1 MRTKKTTT
9 EESVKEAAAVA
20 EKTTKKTATKRTST
34 KKTTL
39 AKKTA
44 TSTRK
49 TRTTKKAEEPL
60 AEQPLT
66 EQPQAELMEQT
77 SQQEQPQT
85 TVENNVLPLATE
97 EKTKAQ
103 PKQEQPA
110 PQAEAPKQQ
119 PKQEQPKQQ
128 EQPRQLKP
136 QEIPALPRMT
146 IHNIVDLTQAPQ
158 RSIVL
163 NDQQIQQLTMDEVEK
178 RRLFLQEALCNVLDY
193 DVVISDTNIWLEL
206 LLSNYQGNGSANAR
220 LAFERQLDFIS
231 KMMKRRGGKFVIMG
245 ETYEEIDRFATIQDP
260 VNHKEADFSDPV
272 VCLNTAARLAKRL
285 ILSQQR
291 ENRLRIEGI
300 SSESHHAAFA
310 DPAIVRRV
318 VELFAS
324 GKKVLLI
331 TNDASVAIRSIA
343 LCDDLQR
350 INNVSDEEWDN
361 TYALVRPMA
370 FTFEDLRLLD
380 NYTKQYH
387 YIHVA
392 AGLGWMSDVKP
403 MEKRPAAEPLE
414 LSEQAFRPGDRHRG
428 DNLFVKLDEQ
438 GNTSL
443 SAQQP
448 AQRQTQKKKQQ
459 QNKGKNQSSQKA
471 QAPATPVTE
480 ETADN
485 SPKQT
490 TDNNPKQNEPANAA
504 PAAPATPATPAANP
518 EPAPQQASQPTQ
530 SAGKK
535 SRSPRKRPAAK
546 KQA

>member
-9 EESVKEAAAVA
+9 EASVMEAAAVA
-20 EKTTKKTATKRTST
+20 EKTTKRTATKRTST
-34 KKTTL
+34 KKPTL

-49 TRTTKKAEEPL
+49 TRTTKKAE
-60 AEQPLT
+60 QPQT
-66 EQPQAELMEQT
+66 EQPQAELIEQT
-77 SQQEQPQT
+77 VQQQEQPQAT
-85 TVENNVLPLATE
+85 AEDTVPVATE
-97 EKTKAQ
+97 EKTEAQPMPQ

-110 PQAEAPKQQ
+110 PQAEAPKQEQ
-119 PKQEQPKQQ
+119 PAPQTEAPKQHKPQEQPKQ
-128 EQPRQLKP
+128 PKP

-146 IHNIVDLTQAPQ
+146 ISNIVDLTQAPQ

-163 NDQQIQQLTMDEVEK
+163 NDQQIQQLTLEEVEK

-206 LLSNYQGNGSANAR
+206 LLSNYQGGGSANAR

-392 AGLGWMSDVKP
+392 AGLAWMSDVKP
-403 MEKRPAAEPLE
+403 MEKRPAAEPLV

-459 QNKGKNQSSQKA
+459 QNKGKNQSAQKA
-471 QAPATPVTE
+471 QTPAAPVAE
-480 ETADN
+480 EAADN
-485 SPKQT
+485 SHSQPEQINAAQT
-490 TDNNPKQNEPANAA
+490 T
-504 PAAPATPATPAANP
+504 PAAPATPAANP
-518 EPAPQQASQPTQ
+518 EPAPQPAPQATP

>member
-1 MRTKKTTT
+1 M
-9 EESVKEAAAVA
+9 KETAAVA

-49 TRTTKKAEEPL
+49 TRTTKKAEEP
-60 AEQPLT
+60 QT
-66 EQPQAELMEQT
+66 EQPQTELIEQT
-77 SQQEQPQT
+77 VQQEQPQEQPQAAAES
-85 TVENNVLPLATE
+85 TVPVATE
-97 EKTKAQ
+97 EKT
-103 PKQEQPA
+103 
-110 PQAEAPKQQ
+110 EAQ
-119 PKQEQPKQQ
+119 PKQEQPKQESKQEQSKQQ
-128 EQPRQLKP
+128 EQPRQPKP

-163 NDQQIQQLTMDEVEK
+163 NDQQIQQLTMEEVEK

-471 QAPATPVTE
+471 QAPAPAAPVAE

-485 SPKQT
+485 SHNQPEQT
-490 TDNNPKQNEPANAA
+490 NAA

-518 EPAPQQASQPTQ
+518 EPSSQPAP